1 MLAFA
6 AHVLWV
12 TLALPVQEPK
22 HVPPTK
28 TTNNQQLTTNNS
40 PWTPKDKETVVL
52 LGSAFIEQAA
62 HHGYLETERSPLSPN
77 KDIRVRNLG
86 WSGDT
91 VHCQARAYF
100 GPPEEGFERLRGHLA
115 MIKPT
120 TVICC
125 YGANESW
132 KGEPGIPDFRKAYER
147 LIDMIR
153 QTTGATV
160 VLMTLPPYGPD
171 VPPEASDRLSVY
183 SRCIAEVAASKQTP
197 AIYTWNTSIFR
208 SSEITPPL
216 TKDALLTPAGYAY
229 IAEHLFPS
237 SQVECEVNINLGAKK
252 VVASQGN
259 AISGVEFAGGPIRWT
274 MTRRCL
280 PPTGV

>member
-100 GPPEEGFERLRGHLA
+100 GPPQEGFDRLRGHLA

-132 KGEPGIPDFRKAYER
+132 KGEPGIPDFRKGYEKF
-147 LIDMIR
+147 IDMIR
-153 QTTGATV
+153 EATSATV
-160 VLMTLPPYGPD
+160 VLMTPPRFEDD
-171 VPPEASDRLSVY
+171 VLGTGNLKTANERLRRYVQ
-183 SRCIAEVAASKQTP
+183 E
-197 AIYTWNTSIFR
+197 
-208 SSEITPPL
+208 L
-216 TKDALLTPAGYAY
+216 DY
-229 IAEHLFPS
+229 I
-237 SQVECEVNINLGAKK
+237 GDAKK
-252 VVASQGN
+252 LEMIKLWIDLPSNLKIPPAKQPSTTNVVD
-259 AISGVEFAGGPIRWT
+259 
-274 MTRRCL
+274 MTPHGYSNYRGLFTFFLNR
-280 PPTGV
+280 